1 MLLAML
7 LHGVGDA
14 APIPASLLPVLN
26 SLYSNFRGFS
36 LAILLV
42 DGIIAL
48 LLIILTRGRL
58 SYERYQREVIPPH
71 HQATV
76 GQAPLGPATLR

>member
-1 MLLAML
+1 MLIAML
-7 LHGVGDA
+7 IHGVGDA
-14 APIPASLLPVLN
+14 APLPASLLPVLN
-26 SLYSNFRGFS
+26 SLYGNFRGFA

-42 DGIIAL
+42 NGILAL

-58 SYERYQREVIPPH
+58 SYERYQREVIQSH

-76 GQAPLGPATLR
+76 GQAPLMSDTLR